1 MTALNARFLI
11 LDWFARYRRRRA
23 DAAVSRWEW
32 NVPVAARLRKWR
44 AFGAVRHI
52 LTGLGRRCTLNP

>member
-44 AFGAVRHI
+44 AFGAGQMSIGKR
-52 LTGLGRRCTLNP
+52 NKK